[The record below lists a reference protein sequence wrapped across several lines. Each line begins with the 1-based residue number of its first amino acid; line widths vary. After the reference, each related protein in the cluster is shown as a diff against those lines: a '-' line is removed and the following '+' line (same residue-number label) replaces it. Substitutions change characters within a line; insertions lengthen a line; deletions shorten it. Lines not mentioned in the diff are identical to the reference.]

1 MLLETTRHTPVLIAR
16 LAERQRLNADPSRQG
31 YQLLAW
37 DARLS
42 RLVLLDKWAEHS
54 LGQQAYQYFKA
65 HGASTTAGPQ
75 PAVPERFDPAIE
87 RDELQLRCAPEG
99 GAAMAPLPGPLQ
111 VACAQHKGGG
121 R

>member
-1 MLLETTRHTPVLIAR
+1 M
-16 LAERQRLNADPSRQG
+16 
-31 YQLLAW
+31 AW

-42 RLVLLDKWAEHS
+42 RLVLLDKWAPHS

-65 HGASTTAGPQ
+65 HGASSNEGLQ
-75 PAVPERFDPAIE
+75 PAPIERFDPDIE

-99 GAAMAPLPGPLQ
+99 GAAAAPLPGPLQ
-111 VACAQHKGGG
+111 AACAQHKGGG